1 MTADIN
7 KWVSECEVCQSAGY
21 KIKDTIEH
29 TPIKVSHPF
38 ELIGMDLIG
47 KLKTTKNGYQYICVM
62 TDYYT
67 KWTQAYPITSKTA
80 EEVTTQ
86 ILKFV
91 FQFEAPKRILTDQGT
106 EFVNSINKNVCEK
119 VGIKRSLCAPYHP
132 QTNGL
137 VERMNATIQRSL
149 CKLVGSKPETWDEY
163 LDAVMFGLRT
173 KKQMTTKFSP
183 FFLMFGREARYP
195 FEIPE
200 KYEINNTVEQ
210 VMEEETVTECIK
222 HLDAIKEVIEANVTR
237 STTMTK
243 KRLRSASRNVS
254 FSVGELVLRQNVRS
268 QQRKGGKLEPN
279 FLGPFKISAL
289 QGKSAD
295 LISEN
300 GALFKNIS
308 IDHLKHF
315 KPENPRIPH
324 KMTTQKTENP
334 TSAPPAPPTTSPPA
348 PPTTSPPAPPTTS
361 PPASPPAPPT
371 TSPPASP
378 PAPLITSPPAPPTTS
393 PPAPPTTSPPA
404 PPTTSP
410 PASPPAPPTTSPPA
424 SPPAPPTT
432 SPPASPPAPLIT
444 SPPVPPTT
452 SPPASPPVP
461 PTTFAT
467 VLPTTMSDTISTVLN
482 KVWGGTHKDTYV
494 LLSKIGPYKL
504 FSSDFARIC
513 PGQELESEVI
523 NAYLHLM
530 VNNYNRNHQE
540 KARIIDSFEMSRIWL
555 KKSSRLKIDPE
566 KFKIIVGIVNESH
579 HWMLVVIYPLEKRT
593 VFLNSLGESQK
604 DVKRCLEATR
614 AFMRSK
620 GMKVSRWKCETVTHA
635 IQQDMV
641 SCGVF
646 ALKFAEC
653 ILENKDLNFPST
665 AEAVKTNLDISSTLL
680 SESESVENLCRHCG
694 SEDKDH
700 LWIACDRCNWWYH
713 QDCIN
718 FKQTNTDYCCEM
730 CL

>member
-1 MTADIN
+1 
-7 KWVSECEVCQSAGY
+7 
-21 KIKDTIEH
+21 
-29 TPIKVSHPF
+29 
-38 ELIGMDLIG
+38 
-47 KLKTTKNGYQYICVM
+47 
-62 TDYYT
+62 
-67 KWTQAYPITSKTA
+67 
-80 EEVTTQ
+80 
-86 ILKFV
+86 
-91 FQFEAPKRILTDQGT
+91 
-106 EFVNSINKNVCEK
+106 
-119 VGIKRSLCAPYHP
+119 
-132 QTNGL
+132 
-137 VERMNATIQRSL
+137 
-149 CKLVGSKPETWDEY
+149 
-163 LDAVMFGLRT
+163 
-173 KKQMTTKFSP
+173 
-183 FFLMFGREARYP
+183 
-195 FEIPE
+195 
-200 KYEINNTVEQ
+200 
-210 VMEEETVTECIK
+210 
-222 HLDAIKEVIEANVTR
+222 
-237 STTMTK
+237 
-243 KRLRSASRNVS
+243 
-254 FSVGELVLRQNVRS
+254 
-268 QQRKGGKLEPN
+268 
-279 FLGPFKISAL
+279 
-289 QGKSAD
+289 
-295 LISEN
+295 
-300 GALFKNIS
+300 
-308 IDHLKHF
+308 
-315 KPENPRIPH
+315 
-324 KMTTQKTENP
+324 
-334 TSAPPAPPTTSPPA
+334 
-348 PPTTSPPAPPTTS
+348 
-361 PPASPPAPPT
+361 
-371 TSPPASP
+371 
-378 PAPLITSPPAPPTTS
+378 
-393 PPAPPTTSPPA
+393 
-404 PPTTSP
+404 
-410 PASPPAPPTTSPPA
+410 
-424 SPPAPPTT
+424 
-432 SPPASPPAPLIT
+432 
-444 SPPVPPTT
+444 
-452 SPPASPPVP
+452 
-461 PTTFAT
+461 
-467 VLPTTMSDTISTVLN
+467 MSDTISTVLN

-540 KARIIDSFEMSRIWL
+540 KVRVIDSFEMSRIWL

-665 AEAVKTNLDISSTLL
+665 AEAVKTMRLDISSTLL